1 MHPKEILQRY
11 DLEPK
16 KSLGQNFLFDP
27 AILKKIADS
36 AEIAPHAPVL
46 EVGPGLGA
54 LTRVLAQRSDRVV
67 AVELDNR
74 FIPIL
79 RYELTFFPHV
89 ELIHGDILEQ
99 QMSEL
104 FDQPYKVIAN
114 VPYYITG
121 AILRHLLSAEIKPTS
136 LTLTVQKEVAE
147 RMTAQPNNMSLMA
160 VSVQFYGTAAIVG
173 NIGAGAFWPRPKVA
187 SSIVHIE
194 VDRQQADVDERVFFR
209 VAKAGFS
216 QKRKQLKNNLKQLG
230 LGKGEVV
237 GVMESAEIDPKRR
250 AETLSVDEW
259 VTLTQAFIAFKN
271 GAATA
276 KIGV

>member
-11 DLEPK
+11 KLEPK

-27 AILKKIADS
+27 AILQRIVDS
-36 AEIAPHAPVL
+36 ADITPNDPVL

-54 LTRVLAQRSDRVV
+54 LTRVLAQHTDRVV
-67 AVELDNR
+67 AVELDQR

-79 RYELTFFPHV
+79 RYELAFFPCV
-89 ELIHGDILEQ
+89 ELIHGDILQ
-99 QMSEL
+99 QHVSDL

-121 AILRHLLSAEIKPTS
+121 AILRHLLSAEIKPSS

-147 RMTAQPNNMSLMA
+147 RMTAQTGSMSLMA
-160 VSVQFYGTAAIVG
+160 VSVQFYGTAKIVG
-173 NIGAGAFWPRPKVA
+173 NISAGAFWPRPKVA
-187 SSIVHIE
+187 SSIVHIDVRPRE
-194 VDRQQADVDERVFFR
+194 AKVDAKLFFR

-230 LGKGEVV
+230 LDKNGVLT
-237 GVMESAEIDPKRR
+237 VMEAAEIDPKRR
-250 AETLSVDEW
+250 AETLTVDEW
-259 VTLTQAFIAFKN
+259 VTLTHAFTTFKD
-271 GAATA
+271 AASR
-276 KIGV
+276 